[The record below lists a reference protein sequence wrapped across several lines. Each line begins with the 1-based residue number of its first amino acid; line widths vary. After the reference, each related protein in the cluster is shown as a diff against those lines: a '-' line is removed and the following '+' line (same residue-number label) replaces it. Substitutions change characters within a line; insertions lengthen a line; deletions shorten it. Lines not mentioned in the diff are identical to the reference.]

1 MALKKVKEYAL
12 PFYQHATNELRC
24 HQIDNQFD
32 KGILKLKPPKVG
44 MLVKLLSWK
53 SPKVWLLASKNP
65 LEYKL
70 N

>member
-1 MALKKVKEYAL
+1 MALKKVKKYAL
-12 PFYQHATNELRC
+12 PFYQRATNELTC

-32 KGILKLKPPKVG
+32 RGILKLKPPKVG
-44 MLVKLLSWK
+44 MLANLLSCK
-53 SPKVWLLASKNP
+53 SPKVGLLASKNP